1 MGDNV
6 ILNKTYEFAKGIV
19 VLCYKLQTQKKEYIL
34 SKQLLRSVTSVG
46 ANVEEGVGGFSK
58 KDFRFKMSIAYKE
71 ARESRYW
78 LRLIRDT
85 GLMDV
90 SDTLKLL
97 DEIEQKIK
105 ILYKIVKN
113 SGPNSKS

>member
-19 VLCYKLQTQKKEYIL
+19 VLCYKLQTQKKEYVL
-34 SKQLLRSVTSVG
+34 SKQLLRSGTSVG
-46 ANVEEGVGGFSK
+46 ANAEEGVGGFSR
-58 KDFRFKMSIAYKE
+58 KDFRFKMSTAYKE

-85 GLMDV
+85 NLMEAR
-90 SDTLKLL
+90 DTLKLL
-97 DEIEQKIK
+97 DEVEVIIK

-113 SGPNSKS
+113 SGPDNES